1 MCAGVCRGDETPHAH
16 QQRLFTEL
24 LALRVNCWP
33 HPGAVGLVEQD
44 GDFTQVHVVRN
55 WCYLGSA
62 ASIEEAKQLSTVAA
76 GFDADGYKILV
87 RPMLTGAVPVVGLS

>member
-1 MCAGVCRGDETPHAH
+1 
-16 QQRLFTEL
+16 
-24 LALRVNCWP
+24 
-33 HPGAVGLVEQD
+33 VGLVEQD

-62 ASIEEAKQLSTVAA
+62 ASIIEATQLSTVAA

-87 RPMLTGAVPVVGLS
+87 RPMLSGVVPVVALD

>member
-1 MCAGVCRGDETPHAH
+1 
-16 QQRLFTEL
+16 
-24 LALRVNCWP
+24 
-33 HPGAVGLVEQD
+33 VGLVEQD

-62 ASIEEAKQLSTVAA
+62 ASIIEAKQLSTVAA

-87 RPMLTGAVPVVGLS
+87 RPMLTGAVPVVFL

>member
-1 MCAGVCRGDETPHAH
+1 MGGLLLETG
-16 QQRLFTEL
+16 
-24 LALRVNCWP
+24 LAYYANM

-44 GDFTQVHVVRN
+44 VDFTQVHVVRN

-62 ASIEEAKQLSTVAA
+62 ANIEEAKHLSTVAA

-87 RPMLTGAVPVVGLS
+87 RPMLGRAVPVVVL